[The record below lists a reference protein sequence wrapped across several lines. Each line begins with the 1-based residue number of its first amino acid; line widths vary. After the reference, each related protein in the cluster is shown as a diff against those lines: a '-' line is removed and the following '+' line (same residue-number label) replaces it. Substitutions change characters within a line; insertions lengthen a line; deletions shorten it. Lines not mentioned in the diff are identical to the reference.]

1 MTRRAG
7 AAAFADIDSMLADL
21 LCLPTERHPERESRR
36 GKLSRRVVSGAAEF
50 VESSGVLAEVERWV
64 AEDHPDRQTKGGR
77 PTVYDDRFRLVL
89 TILFAL
95 VFAGEDPL
103 ISRISEA
110 VTSRLHTDSRDLLGL
125 PPREDGSDVAVYHRV
140 YRALRAFVALVDSA
154 PGTTGRRMTRA
165 QVEAIKAARDPA
177 ECAKKHQ
184 RLLWLSTQL
193 LDATAKALP
202 EDALAAWEG
211 NIAFD
216 ATLVK
221 VWGKKGSPVI
231 PKEDKKTKRRTATP
245 RKKQRDVSQ
254 DRMSPEFQAG
264 WYHRDEEDHAD
275 TSAIHGKRSATSV
288 WGYEAHLATMVA
300 NTPGET
306 PQFPLLT
313 LGISVDSPAGRV
325 AENAL
330 DVIRTVVDRGY
341 PTGWFIADRAYFP
354 NPKAEKLQLPLRA
367 LGYRLVGDYRDDQ
380 LGIRGQFAGAIL
392 VEGTWYCPSMPQPL
406 IDATIEYRAGRIDEE
421 TYYNRIEQRQRYAF
435 RPKHTPTP
443 DGNTAYMCPARG
455 PGATA
460 TCSLAAPANKP
471 VTLGMP
477 TTRTRILNPPAQP
490 DTCCTNKN
498 SVTIPAAPS
507 VTGPRGGQSRRND
520 AAKYAQDV
528 AYQTKEWRSLYG
540 LRNTVETFNS
550 YTKSPTEEDLEQPAR
565 RRVRGHAFQVLLMTA
580 MVAAS
585 NLRKINAWL
594 KKRSEP
600 IEPPAPTP
608 RGRKKATN
616 GLQSH
621 RPPANAPPYAIPA

>member
-7 AAAFADIDSMLADL
+7 AGAFADIDSMLADL
-21 LCLPTERHPERESRR
+21 LCLPTEKHPERESRR

-64 AEDHPDRQTKGGR
+64 AEDHPDRETKGRR
-77 PTVYDDRFRLVL
+77 PTAYDDRFRLFL

-211 NIAFD
+211 NIAFE

-231 PKEDKKTKRRTATP
+231 PKEDRKTKRGTATP

-300 NTPGET
+300 NTPGEAPSSLCSPLASALTAPPDGSPRT
-306 PQFPLLT
+306 PSMSSGLSSTVATP
-313 LGISVDSPAGRV
+313 PAGSSPT
-325 AENAL
+325 AL
-330 DVIRTVVDRGY
+330 TSRTRK
-341 PTGWFIADRAYFP
+341 PRNCSCRCA
-354 NPKAEKLQLPLRA
+354 
-367 LGYRLVGDYRDDQ
+367 
-380 LGIRGQFAGAIL
+380 
-392 VEGTWYCPSMPQPL
+392 PS
-406 IDATIEYRAGRIDEE
+406 ATDSSA
-421 TYYNRIEQRQRYAF
+421 T
-435 RPKHTPTP
+435 
-443 DGNTAYMCPARG
+443 
-455 PGATA
+455 TA
-460 TCSLAAPANKP
+460 TTNSASGDSSLA
-471 VTLGMP
+471 
-477 TTRTRILNPPAQP
+477 RSPPAAACAHP

-498 SVTIPAAPS
+498 S
-507 VTGPRGGQSRRND
+507 
-520 AAKYAQDV
+520 
-528 AYQTKEWRSLYG
+528 
-540 LRNTVETFNS
+540 
-550 YTKSPTEEDLEQPAR
+550 
-565 RRVRGHAFQVLLMTA
+565 